1 MMIMSVCILLMTYAD
16 VYSNPLMTELGDVLV
31 LVCEDNTSN
40 LLIQVCIMS
49 FLEYIRTYPPIRAY
63 S

>member
-1 MMIMSVCILLMTYAD
+1 MSVCILLMTYAD
-16 VYSNPLMTELGDVLV
+16 VYSTPLMTELGDVLV

-40 LLIQVCIMS
+40 LFIQVCIMS
-49 FLEYIRTYPPIRAY
+49 FLEHVCTYPPIRAY